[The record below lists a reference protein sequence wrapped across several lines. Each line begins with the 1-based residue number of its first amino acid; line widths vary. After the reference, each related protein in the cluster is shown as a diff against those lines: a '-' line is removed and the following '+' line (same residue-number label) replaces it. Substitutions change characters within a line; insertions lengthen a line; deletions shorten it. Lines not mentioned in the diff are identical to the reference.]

1 MLWGRSEN
9 DRVVRLLAIDSVYAD
24 KMRKQ
29 IVAETIGWARD
40 IYVFQTTGSLP
51 DRTLARSLLDPTNY
65 GTEERLDPPAMEAT
79 ADEATEATT
88 DEATEATTDEAM
100 EVTTAEA
107 TEAMNATTEE
117 VTDRQDFLTASG
129 VSAEVPTEEVAGHE
143 RAPEAQRS
151 PVTGDVETT
160 VTSGR
165 PQNAWCP
172 SGTGV

>member
-51 DRTLARSLLDPTNY
+51 HRTLARSLLDPTNY

-79 ADEATEATT
+79 A